1 MSKQEASV
9 PTTSPPVADGQPLLW
24 RFAAFELNEASGEL
38 QRDGKRIAVEPKPV
52 QMLMLLLRRVGEV
65 CTKNELLDALW
76 PGRVVTES
84 ALARCAAK
92 LRVALNDEAQ
102 ALLRTVH
109 GFGYR
114 LVTVVQV
121 EAAIAAET
129 RCRQAGEPVPRRSGW
144 VLQRRLG
151 EGGHGEVWLAQHKTG
166 EQRVFKFADT
176 PGALASLKREITVSR
191 LLHTALGELPCLQ
204 PVLDWNLD
212 DNPCYLE
219 TPYRPLGSLAELLAS
234 PPDSLPTL
242 ETRVHWLAE
251 VAETLA
257 EAHALGLL
265 HKDLKP
271 SNLLRVETADGRDR
285 LLIAD
290 WGSGH
295 LLDPASL
302 AAAHI
307 TRLGFTRE
315 AGSAAGGTPLYQ
327 APEVLSGQPAT
338 VAADLY
344 SLGVILYQLVIGDGR
359 RPLAA
364 GWEQDIDDPLL
375 REDIAAAAAG
385 QVSRRLGS
393 ARELA
398 ERLRNRSSRL
408 EERALVASREKAMV
422 ARERELERQGLRRR
436 WQGVAAAVFLAG
448 FATSAWLWNEARLA
462 RDRAEASAE
471 KAQQEAATAHAI
483 TRFLTDDLLSR
494 ANPHLTRDSDV
505 RVRDLLDAA
514 TERLQ
519 RHLADQPAT
528 RITLKRVLGAAY
540 TGLNDRARAEPL
552 LQKALA
558 EAIALHGSGAAETQ
572 DLRLALLDLYDQ
584 VHDVDAEEALAR
596 EVLLIEQAAGRQR
609 SAPALRA
616 RSTLAGA
623 AALRSGFDQAGVAGL
638 LTVAE
643 DSRAALGERHPQ
655 ALVADMLA
663 CTALLAANRIDESL
677 RRWQSLI
684 PRLQAAYGE
693 DAVFH
698 IVHAGSYASVLRRSG
713 RNDEA
718 LAFARPA
725 LDRLTAVYGP
735 THPETLLVLFD
746 LARVELEL
754 GQAASA
760 LQHFQNLV
768 DSRREQGPDDYEGR
782 IYRGFHALALD
793 GVGRHSEALQALEA
807 VVADNQRIDGPGHP
821 NTLRELDRLAAM
833 LGRQGAVAR
842 QGAVLRRAEAA
853 ARAHLPETQWQRA
866 LAIFRLGIWEQ
877 RQKPGSAAATR
888 IHEGYRLLRGA
899 LGPGH
904 ANVVEAEREMKALGI
919 GPPIRSP

>member
-1 MSKQEASV
+1 MTNKDARRPAG
-9 PTTSPPVADGQPLLW
+9 PTPPADHAPLLW
-24 RFAAFELNEASGEL
+24 RFAAFELDEAAGEL
-38 QRDGKRIAVEPKPV
+38 RRGGERVGVEPKPL

-65 CTKNELLDALW
+65 CTKNELLESLW

-92 LRVALNDEAQ
+92 LRQALDDEAQ
-102 ALLRTVH
+102 VLLRTVH

-121 EAAIAAET
+121 EAARADPI
-129 RCRQAGEPVPRRSGW
+129 RQREAGEPVPRRSGW
-144 VLQRRLG
+144 VLQRPLG
-151 EGGHGEVWLAQHKTG
+151 AGGQGEVWLAQHKQG
-166 EQRVFKFADT
+166 ESRVFKFADT
-176 PGALASLKREITVSR
+176 PGALVALKREITVSR
-191 LLHTALGELPCLQ
+191 LLQSALGELPGLQ

-212 DNPCYLE
+212 DQPCYLE
-219 TPYRPLGSLAELLAS
+219 SPYRPLGSLADRLAEPAGL
-234 PPDSLPTL
+234 PPL
-242 ETRVHWLAE
+242 EVRLDWLAA

-257 EAHALGLL
+257 EAHSLGVL

-271 SNLLRVETADGRDR
+271 SNLLRCETGDGGER

-295 LLDPASL
+295 LLDPDGL

-315 AGSAAGGTPLYQ
+315 AASDGGGTPLYQ
-327 APEVLSGQPAT
+327 APEVLAGQPAT

-344 SLGVILYQLVIGDGR
+344 ALGVILYQLAVGDGR

-385 QVSRRLGS
+385 QVGRRLAS

-398 ERLRNRSSRL
+398 ERLRGRAARAA
-408 EERALVASREKAMV
+408 ERERQQAQARALA
-422 ARERELERQGLRRR
+422 ARERALERQGLRRR

-448 FATSAWLWNEARLA
+448 FATSAWLWNEARQA
-462 RDRAEASAE
+462 RDRAEASA
-471 KAQQEAATAHAI
+471 AQARQEAATAQAI

-494 ANPHLTRDSDV
+494 ANPHLSRDADV
-505 RVRDLLDAA
+505 RVRDLLDGAA
-514 TERLQ
+514 ERLQ
-519 RHLADQPAT
+519 QHLADQPAT

-540 TGLNDRARAEPL
+540 TGLNDRAKAEPL
-552 LQKALA
+552 LRKALA
-558 EAIALHGSGAAETQ
+558 DAIALHGRDTPESQE
-572 DLRLALLDLYDQ
+572 LRLALLDLYDQ
-584 VHDVDAEEALAR
+584 VHDVEAETALAR
-596 EVLLIEQAAGRQR
+596 EVLALEQAAGRAR
-609 SAPALRA
+609 SAAALRA
-616 RSTLAGA
+616 RATLAGA
-623 AALRSGFDQAGVAGL
+623 AALHSGFDQAGVAGL
-638 LTVAE
+638 LAVAD

-655 ALVADMLA
+655 ALSADMLA
-663 CTALLAANRIDESL
+663 ATALLAANRIDEAL
-677 RRWQSLI
+677 QRWQSLI
-684 PRLQAAYGE
+684 PRLQAVYGE

-698 IVHAGSYASVLRRSG
+698 IVHAGSYASVLRRAG

-718 LAFARPA
+718 LDFARPA
-725 LDRLTAVYGP
+725 LTRLTAVYGP
-735 THPETLLVLFD
+735 GHPETLLVLFD

-754 GQAASA
+754 GQPAPA
-760 LQHFQNLV
+760 LEHFQRLV
-768 DSRREQGPDDYEGR
+768 DSRRPRGDDDYEGR

-793 GVGRHSEALQALEA
+793 GVGHYAEARRALEA
-807 VVADNQRIDGPGHP
+807 LVADNQRIDGPGHP

-833 LGRQGAVAR
+833 LGRKGAIAE

-866 LAIFRLGIWEQ
+866 LATFRLGAWEQ
-877 RQKPGSAAATR
+877 RQEAGPEATR
-888 IHEGYRLLRGA
+888 KLREGYRLLRAA
-899 LGPGH
+899 LGPAH
-904 ANVVEAEREMKALGI
+904 ASVTEAERTLRELRIA
-919 GPPIRSP
+919 PEA